1 MPLLINWILLLLFW
15 LLAVYSTSV
24 YESFIMTAKSV
35 NFVEP
40 TNYYYFQQQI
50 KAIIYTIVLIAL
62 LRKFP
67 IKSLKNHKF
76 AWAIMIITFIFQCL
90 VFTKLWDSYNWA
102 RWWLNIPHIPSIQ
115 PSEFFKLA
123 YVIFLAS
130 RLTRKKESMD
140 SPQFLLTFIIL
151 SALLYFVFLLIPDFW
166 TVLIIWATALVMV
179 WYSWLKLKKTLA
191 ILWIWLWAWLVAW
204 LTLWLVNEKFDYITK
219 RFEYFFTLDKEK
231 IQSEREI
238 TWWQTTQALIAIGWW
253 GLFGN
258 GYGNGLQKYSN
269 LPEAYCDFIFAA
281 FSEEIWFIW
290 NLFLIG
296 LYIRMFWYVLKHLQ
310 KVNDPQLKLIWVW
323 IISLIIIQTFV
334 NMWVNVQI
342 IPTTWITLPFVSAG
356 WSSLMVN
363 CIELLLLYKILKTEN
378 KVLPVK

>member
-35 NFVEP
+35 NFAEP

-50 KAIIYTIVLIAL
+50 KAIIYTIILILL

-67 IKSLKNHKF
+67 VKTLKNHKF
-76 AWAIMIITFIFQCL
+76 AWIIMVWTFILQCL
-90 VFTKLWDSYNWA
+90 VFTSLGWNYNWA
-102 RWWLNIPHIPSIQ
+102 RWWLDIPGIPSIQ

-130 RLTRKKESMD
+130 WLTRKKENMN
-140 SPQFLLTFIIL
+140 SPQFLITFIVL

-166 TVLIIWATALVMV
+166 TVLIIWATALIMV
-179 WYSWLKLKKTLA
+179 RFSWLKLKKTLS
-191 ILWIWLWAWLVAW
+191 ILWIWLWAWLIAW
-204 LTLWLVNEKFDYITK
+204 LTLGLVSDKFSYITK
-219 RFEYFFTLDKEK
+219 RFEYFFTTDKEK
-231 IQSEREI
+231 LEEERER
-238 TWWQTTQALIAIGWW
+238 TGWQTTQALIAIGWW
-253 GLFGN
+253 GLFWN
-258 GYGNGLQKYSN
+258 WYGNGLQKYSN

-281 FSEEIWFIW
+281 FSEEIGFIW
-290 NLFLIG
+290 NIFLIA
-296 LYIRMFWYVLKHLQ
+296 LYLWMFWYVLKHLQ

-323 IISLIIIQTFV
+323 IISLIIIQTVV

-342 IPTTWITLPFVSAG
+342 IPTTWITLPFISAW

-378 KVLPVK
+378 KVLPVN